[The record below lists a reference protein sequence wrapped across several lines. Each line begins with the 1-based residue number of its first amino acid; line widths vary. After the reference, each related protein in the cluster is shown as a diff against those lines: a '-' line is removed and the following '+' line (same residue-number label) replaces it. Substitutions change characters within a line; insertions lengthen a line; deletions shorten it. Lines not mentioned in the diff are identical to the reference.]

1 MPADEPETT
10 PQGPRSPLS
19 PQSPGFAEV
28 FADEADVD
36 GWRLAFA
43 SKQRLSVKR
52 DEDVDKEPTYALS
65 CRCGTFKWTIPKLPF
80 ARFEALENAIKQPP
94 LKPSLAF
101 PRRTR
106 FLRAPPA
113 ETALD
118 AWCDILSQNIRA
130 AALEPPTT
138 DLADALDALS
148 DILRLEEAKPNIDAA
163 GAVLEKPQLQ
173 TKTPRRPATNDSLKA
188 RDASVDRRLDSVAAK
203 LRALRKGRTGRKPG
217 KRPSRRALASL
228 RVDAPEVTDGS
239 PPPPPPR
246 PSANALSPN
255 NFSER
260 GRAPVLS
267 SSETATLLH
276 IPAAAPAF
284 GDLSAPVHTTPPRP
298 ARPALT
304 ISETDTLLHVPST
317 PAMADAIE
325 TRGARSHRRGD
336 SLVQFLEQEPAVAEE
351 AAVPASPCRVQEPA
365 APEERAVSLTPSPS
379 KLMTSVTET
388 LFHRPAAP
396 PLEELPTEALER
408 ELHRRRSVSPK
419 PAPRDPPAGLSPSAS
434 PRRPAA
440 PAEPVF
446 YDARDTL
453 AAAPRDPPAGLSDES
468 DGYADSMSDDAS
480 FIHGDDDLDSN
491 GTLSPIPSRSTTP
504 VFYDAAVDPSTPRSL
519 TPILY
524 ESVLDPEAT
533 PTHFR
538 PVEPSASAR
547 LLDFLASPFQ

>member
-1 MPADEPETT
+1 MSAEVEPETT

-28 FADEADVD
+28 FADEAEID

-43 SKQRLSVKR
+43 AKQRLSVKR

-80 ARFEALENAIKQPP
+80 ARFETLDGAIKQPP
-94 LKPSLAF
+94 LRPSLAF

-118 AWCDILSQNIRA
+118 AWCDILSQNVRA

-138 DLADALDALS
+138 DLADALDALGE
-148 DILRLEEAKPNIDAA
+148 ILRLDEAKPNIDAA

-217 KRPSRRALASL
+217 KRPSRRALAAL

-246 PSANALSPN
+246 PTNALSPN

-276 IPAAAPAF
+276 IPPAAPAF

-351 AAVPASPCRVQEPA
+351 AAVK
-365 APEERAVSLTPSPS
+365 PEERAVSLTPSPS

-408 ELHRRRSVSPK
+408 ELHRRKS
-419 PAPRDPPAGLSPSAS
+419 LSP
-434 PRRPAA
+434 RPAA
-440 PAEPVF
+440 
-446 YDARDTL
+446 DQSN
-453 AAAPRDPPAGLSDES
+453 GLSDES
-468 DGYADSMSDDAS
+468 DGADSMSDDAS

-538 PVEPSASAR
+538 PVVEPSASAR